1 MIGIKELGNAVKNLR
16 VGTVGMIVAGVGL
29 AVGAVAIALGNKN
42 TDDPSTFIDTDVL
55 EEPDTE
61 VETVETPDVEV
72 AVEE

>member
-1 MIGIKELGNAVKNLR
+1 MVGIKELGNAVKNLR
-16 VGTVGMIVAGVGL
+16 VGTIGMIVAGVGL

-42 TDDPSTFIDTDVL
+42 TDDPSSFVDTDVL
-55 EEPDTE
+55 EESDAA